1 MLLNAIESTAA
12 SSSGL
17 TITAGREA
25 GQVSRSRLVDTEDL
39 NPTSAYGAL
48 LPYRFTCIITLSLI
62 IDSAARLQLKPP
74 EPSFLIVVLIGSCS
88 LSFYS
93 FDKEQLI
100 FENLFYSYRKS
111 VVKFTLKTNFV

>member
-88 LSFYS
+88 LSFY
-93 FDKEQLI
+93 KEQLI

>member
-1 MLLNAIESTAA
+1 MLINATGSTAA

-25 GQVSRSRLVDTEDL
+25 GQASKSRLVDTEGL
-39 NPTSAYGAL
+39 NPISGCGAS

-62 IDSAARLQLKPP
+62 IDSAARLRLKPQ
-74 EPSFLIVVLIGSCS
+74 EPSFLIVILIGSYS
-88 LSFYS
+88 LSSYS

-100 FENLFYSYRKS
+100 FENLLYFYRRSAAK
-111 VVKFTLKTNFV
+111 LP